1 MEEAMQTIG
10 VFNAKTHF
18 SAIIEKVL
26 QGKEFLIT
34 RRGQP
39 IAKITAVNAKDNES
53 IAQIIEAILEFRK
66 GRKGSQAE
74 SKSWVQQGRRF

>member
-1 MEEAMQTIG
+1 MQTIG